1 MYIDPRMPAVDR
13 CVLRAVIDR
22 HVVERPDKVFA
33 VFENGESWTYADLH
47 HRVRRAAAAL
57 QALGVRQGDYVLS
70 WQPNGPHA
78 ILTWFGLNYLG
89 AIYVPVNTAYRGTL
103 LAHVIENAG
112 ASLIVLHG
120 GLADRLA
127 GVPPGTLRRAI
138 VVGTP
143 NAALGL
149 EVIDAAVLARDTGR
163 ELVPPEEPI
172 APWHVQNVIYT
183 SGTTGPSKGV
193 LSSYLHLWSTSMA
206 FHFVT
211 EDDRGM
217 ANLPLFHA
225 GGTGA
230 VYRMLV
236 KGASVAV
243 VDSFRT
249 QTFWQDIRSTGTTI
263 LTLLGAMTPFLM
275 KEPPSPRDRDHTLR
289 AVSMVPLS
297 EDSHQFAERFGVDI
311 YTTFN
316 MTEVSCPLFSQR
328 NPVKPGSCGEQRP
341 GVEAR
346 VVDEND
352 CEVPPG
358 TTGELIVRT
367 AMPWAMN
374 SGYHRNPEATAKAWR
389 NGWFHTGDVFR
400 MDAEGTFYFVDR
412 LKDAIR
418 RRGENISSFEVERE
432 ITAHPAVREAAV
444 VAAQSEFAEDEVMA
458 IVALVP
464 GCTLDAT
471 TLIEFL
477 QPRLPHFMLPRY
489 IRFLDELPKT
499 PTQKVQKHLLRADGR
514 TPDTW
519 DSTAAGLRFK
529 RERLA

>member
-1 MYIDPRMPAVDR
+1 MHIDPRMPAVDR
-13 CVLRAVIDR
+13 CVLRAVLDR
-22 HVVERPDKVFA
+22 HARERPGKVFA
-33 VFENGESWTYADLH
+33 VFENGESWTYSDLH
-47 HRVRRAAAAL
+47 ARVRRAAASL
-57 QALGVRQGDYVLS
+57 QALGVRQGEYVLS
-70 WQPNGPHA
+70 WQPNGPQA
-78 ILTWFGLNYLG
+78 ILTWFALNYLG
-89 AIYVPVNTAYRGTL
+89 AVYVPVNTAYRGAL
-103 LAHVIENAG
+103 LAHVVENSG
-112 ASLIVLHG
+112 ASVMVLHG

-127 GVPPGTLRRAI
+127 VLPPGQLRRAI
-138 VVGTP
+138 VDGAP
-143 NAALGL
+143 NAPLALEQIDFGVL
-149 EVIDAAVLARDTGR
+149 ESGNGEVTEPD
-163 ELVPPEEPI
+163 EPI
-172 APWHVQNVIYT
+172 APWHTQSVIYT
-183 SGTTGPSKGV
+183 SGTTGASKGV

-206 FHFVT
+206 FQFVT

-249 QTFWQDIRSTGTTI
+249 QTFWRSIRQTRTTI

-275 KEPPSPRDRDHTLR
+275 KEPPSPDDRDHTLR
-289 AVSMVPLS
+289 AVTMVPLAD
-297 EDSHQFAERFGVDI
+297 DSLAFTERFGVDV

-316 MTEVSCPLFSQR
+316 MTEVSCPIFSQR
-328 NPVKPGSCGEQRP
+328 NPTKPGSCGEVRA

-346 VVDEND
+346 VVDRND

-358 TTGELIVRT
+358 VTGELILRT
-367 AMPWAMN
+367 DMPWAMN
-374 SGYHRNPEATAKAWR
+374 GGYHRNPEATAAAWR
-389 NGWFHTGDVFR
+389 NGWFHTGDAFR
-400 MDAEGTFYFVDR
+400 RDAEGTFYFVDR

-432 ITAHPAVREAAV
+432 IIAHPNVREVAV
-444 VAAQSEFAEDEVMA
+444 VATQSEFAEDEVLA
-458 IVALVP
+458 VVAPMP
-464 GCTLDAT
+464 GCSVDAAE
-471 TLIEFL
+471 LAEFL
-477 QPRLPHFMLPRY
+477 RPRLPHFMVPRY

-519 DSTAAGLRFK
+519 DSAAAGLQFK

>member
-1 MYIDPRMPAVDR
+1 MHLDPKMPAVDR
-13 CVLRAVIDR
+13 CVLRAILDR
-22 HVVERPDKVFA
+22 HAAERPGKVFA
-33 VFENGESWTYADLH
+33 VFESGESWTYGELH
-47 HRVRRAAAAL
+47 ARVRRAAAAL
-57 QALGVRQGDYVLS
+57 QRLGVRQGELVLS
-70 WQPNGPHA
+70 WLPNGPDA
-78 ILTWFGLNYLG
+78 VTVWFALNYIG
-89 AIYVPVNTAYRGTL
+89 AVYVPVNTAYRGAL
-103 LAHVIENAG
+103 LAHVVADLG

-127 GVPPGTLRRAI
+127 ALPAGALRRGI
-138 VVGTP
+138 VVGP
-143 NAALGL
+143 ANASLAFDT
-149 EVIDAAVLARDTGR
+149 IDAAVLSAADGDPADPDR
-163 ELVPPEEPI
+163 PI
-172 APWHVQNVIYT
+172 APWDLQSVIYT

-211 EDDRGM
+211 ETDRGM

-249 QTFWQDIRSTGTTI
+249 QTFWQTIRATGTTV

-275 KEPPSPRDRDHTLR
+275 KEPVSAGDRGHGLR
-289 AVSMVPLS
+289 AVTMVPLA
-297 EDSHQFAERFGVDI
+297 DDARVFTERFGVDV

-316 MTEVSCPLFSQR
+316 MTEVSCPIFSGP
-328 NPVKPGSCGEQRP
+328 NPAKPGSCGELRA
-341 GVEAR
+341 GVQAR

-352 CEVPPG
+352 CELAPG
-358 TTGELIVRT
+358 DVGELIVRT
-367 AMPWAMN
+367 DMPWAMN
-374 SGYHRNPEATAKAWR
+374 GGYHRNPEATARAWR
-389 NGWFHTGDVFR
+389 NGWFHTGDAFR
-400 MDAEGTFYFVDR
+400 MDADGTFYFVDR

-432 ITAHPAVREAAV
+432 ILAHPAVREAAV
-444 VAAQSEFAEDEVMA
+444 VGVQSEYGEDEVMA
-458 IVALVP
+458 IAALVP
-464 GCTLDAT
+464 EQALNAT
-471 TLIEFL
+471 ALVEFL
-477 QPRLPHFMLPRY
+477 RPRLPHFMVPRY
-489 IRFLDELPKT
+489 VRFVDELPKT
-499 PTQKVQKHLLRADGR
+499 PTQKVEKHRLRAEGR

-519 DSTAAGLRFK
+519 DGLSTGLRFK

>member
-1 MYIDPRMPAVDR
+1 MHIDARMPEVDR
-13 CVLRAVIDR
+13 CVLRPLLDR
-22 HVVERPDKVFA
+22 HVVERPDKVFV
-33 VFENGESWTYADLH
+33 VFENGESWTYAELH
-47 HRVRRAAAAL
+47 RRVRVAAAAF
-57 QALGVRQGDYVLS
+57 QALGVKQGEYVLS
-70 WQPNGPHA
+70 WQPNGPFA
-78 ILTWFGLNYLG
+78 VLTWFALNYIG
-89 AIYVPVNTAYRGTL
+89 AVYVPVNTAYRGAL
-103 LAHVIENAG
+103 LAHVVENAG
-112 ASLIVLHG
+112 AAMIVLHG
-120 GLADRLA
+120 ALADRLA
-127 GVPPGTLRRAI
+127 ALPPGQLRRAI
-138 VVGTP
+138 TVGAP
-143 NAALGL
+143 NAVLPIEMLDAGALI
-149 EVIDAAVLARDTGR
+149 EDTG
-163 ELVPPEEPI
+163 LLPTPPEEPI
-172 APWHVQNVIYT
+172 APWHVQSVIYT

-193 LSSYLHLWSTSMA
+193 VSSYLHLWSTSMA

-211 EDDRGM
+211 EHDRGM

-249 QTFWQDIRSTGTTI
+249 QTFWRDIRATGTTI

-275 KEPPSPRDRDHTLR
+275 KEPPSPDDRDHTLR

-297 EDSHQFAERFGVDI
+297 DDSHAFAERFGLDV

-328 NPVKPGSCGEQRP
+328 NPVKQGSCGERRP
-341 GVEAR
+341 GIEAR
-346 VVDEND
+346 VVDAND
-352 CEVPPG
+352 CEVPAG
-358 TTGELIVRT
+358 TAGELIVRT
-367 AMPWAMN
+367 EMPWAMN
-374 SGYHRNPEATAKAWR
+374 SGYHGNPDATARAWR
-389 NGWFHTGDVFR
+389 NGWFHTGDAFR

-432 ITAHPAVREAAV
+432 IIANPAVREAAV

-458 IVALVP
+458 VVALVP
-464 GCTLDAT
+464 GCALDAVS
-471 TLIEFL
+471 LIEFL
-477 QPRLPHFMLPRY
+477 RPRLPHFMLPRY
-489 IRFLDELPKT
+489 VRFVEELPKT

-514 TPDTW
+514 TSDTW
-519 DSTAAGLRFK
+519 DSVAAGLRFK